1 MPPPIQVAIV
11 GAGISGLSCAHR
23 LRQLGLSVVVL
34 ESQSHSGGVVGTIER
49 NGFRIETGPQSFLGT
64 KPILELTREL
74 GIENEILQ
82 ANPSAPRFVYKR
94 GRLHAVPMSPP
105 AVLTSSLLSFASRL
119 RIISE
124 PLRRTAPPQ
133 SDESVAAFVRRKF
146 GHEILEYLVA
156 PFVSGVYAGDPEIL
170 SLKSAF
176 PSLDEWERQH
186 GSVIRGAM
194 NARKSTPGPRPGL
207 CTFRGGMKTL
217 MESLNRSVD
226 IEFVPGARVEA
237 IEKSAAGAGFTVRFT
252 RGERHEVL
260 SVPAVV
266 VAAPA
271 YISGHMLS
279 DLSPNL
285 AKILEGI
292 AYAPVAVVTLAY
304 KRLQVTNSLI
314 GFGVLFPRKE
324 GFRTLGTVWNSSL
337 FPECAPADSVL
348 LTSFVGGATD
358 SEIVKEDDAKISAI
372 VEKEISGILNIGGAP
387 VEKQIWR
394 HEKGLPQYN
403 LGHSYTLENAKEELK
418 KFPGLF
424 MIGNYW
430 IGPSIGNCVE
440 ASNIAAASAQTFL
453 AGRLG

>member
-1 MPPPIQVAIV
+1 
-11 GAGISGLSCAHR
+11 
-23 LRQLGLSVVVL
+23 
-34 ESQSHSGGVVGTIER
+34 
-49 NGFRIETGPQSFLGT
+49 
-64 KPILELTREL
+64 
-74 GIENEILQ
+74 
-82 ANPSAPRFVYKR
+82 
-94 GRLHAVPMSPP
+94 MSPP